1 MANERLIA
9 MFSTGYATNI
19 LTNHIAGGVEDRQM
33 KKKKKKNNTDD
44 IFIPNYLLT
53 EVSDCDM

>member
-33 KKKKKKNNTDD
+33 KKKKKK
-44 IFIPNYLLT
+44 
-53 EVSDCDM
+53 EK